1 MSRSSSPTTAANKQA
16 KETPPAKAIRPHV
29 GPQTKFLA
37 SKADIAIYG
46 GGAGGGKTFAI
57 ELEPL
62 RHIANPAFE
71 CVIFRRTSPEIL
83 KAGGLWDESQN
94 IYPIAGG
101 TPKVSD
107 LSWTFTSGSRVSFGH
122 IEHEKDLLR
131 WHGSQI
137 ALICFDEL
145 TTFTEKQFW
154 YMLSRNRSTCG
165 IKPYIRATCNPDGGS
180 WVAMMIAWWI
190 DQDTG
195 YPIPER
201 SGVIRW
207 FIRVN
212 SKLIWAD
219 DPETLRREH
228 EGCEPKSLTFIPAS
242 LSDNPTLMA
251 KDPGYRANLMALAKH
266 DQERLL
272 GGNWKSRPVRGE
284 FPEEWLK
291 DAWFEKW
298 PLNLICKTMVLDPSK
313 GKNDK
318 TADYQAVV
326 SIGIG
331 SDDVV
336 YVQADM
342 RRRPID
348 QMIADT
354 VDIYRVWQ
362 PQAFGIEANMWQE
375 LLAPDFAQ
383 EFQRQNVLAPEVWQ
397 INNSINKQV
406 RIRRLAGYLAHRRMR
421 FMANCPGTQILID
434 QLLDF
439 PGGDHDD
446 GPDALE
452 MSIRL
457 AEQLCNGA

>member
-1 MSRSSSPTTAANKQA
+1 MSKSTSPTIT
-16 KETPPAKAIRPHV
+16 EIRPHK
-29 GPQTKFLA
+29 GPQSAFLG
-37 SKADIAIYG
+37 SRADIAIYG

-62 RHIANPAFE
+62 RHVHNPAFE
-71 CVIFRRTSPEIL
+71 CVILRRTSPEIL

-94 IYPIAGG
+94 IYPAAGG
-101 TPKVSD
+101 TPKISD
-107 LSWTFTSGSRVSFGH
+107 LSWKFASGARISFGH
-122 IEHEKDLLR
+122 IEHETDLLR

-180 WVAMMIAWWI
+180 WVAELIAWWI

-195 YPIPER
+195 FPIHER
-201 SGVIRW
+201 SGQIRW
-207 FIRVN
+207 FIRLN
-212 SKLIWAD
+212 SRMIWAD
-219 DPETLRREH
+219 DPDELRAEH
-228 EGCEPKSLTFIPAS
+228 PGCEPKSLTFIPAS
-242 LSDNPTLMA
+242 LADNPTLMA

-284 FPEEWLK
+284 FPEEWFQ
-291 DAWFEKW
+291 DVWFEKW
-298 PLNLICKTMVLDPSK
+298 PVNLIVKTLALDPSK
-313 GKNDK
+313 GRSDK
-318 TADYQAVV
+318 TGDYQALV
-326 SIGIG
+326 SLGID
-331 SDDVV
+331 SQDIL

-342 RRRPID
+342 RRRPIS

-354 VDIYRVWQ
+354 VDIYRQWQ
-362 PQAFGIEANMWQE
+362 PHAFGLESNAWQD
-375 LLAPDFAQ
+375 LLAPDFAE
-383 EFQRQNVLAPEVWQ
+383 EFARQNVLASDVWQ
-397 INNSINKQV
+397 INNTVNKQV
-406 RIRRLAGYLAHRRMR
+406 RIRRLAGYLAHRRVR
-421 FMANCPGTQILID
+421 FKKDCPGTQILID

-439 PGGDHDD
+439 PAGQHDD

-452 MSIRL
+452 MAIRL